1 MNCQNPDE
9 RAERGSERIVR
20 RHHQHVHVIGDFL
33 VGQRA
38 AIVQRRPAQ
47 FRQQILAIAVAARPD
62 QLDEMVDK
70 PRARLDAT
78 PHSGQRKRRSHPADS
93 RRHFGDESL
102 V

>member
-1 MNCQNPDE
+1 
-9 RAERGSERIVR
+9 
-20 RHHQHVHVIGDFL
+20 
-33 VGQRA
+33 
-38 AIVQRRPAQ
+38 
-47 FRQQILAIAVAARPD
+47 
-62 QLDEMVDK
+62 MVDK